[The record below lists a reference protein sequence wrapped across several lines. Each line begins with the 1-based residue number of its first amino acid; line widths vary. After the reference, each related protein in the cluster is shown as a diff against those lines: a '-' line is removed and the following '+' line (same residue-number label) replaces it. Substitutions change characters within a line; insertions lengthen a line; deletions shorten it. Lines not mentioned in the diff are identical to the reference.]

1 MSFCM
6 IRRSLAAALLGLA
19 TLLAAAKEPKVA
31 HGWQPPLAE
40 IEALLR
46 AQLFDPAL
54 LDSPA
59 YAELRSDLR
68 ALVAT
73 APARDDF
80 IETFNQRWLRG
91 PSSHVRL
98 QWAPVNAAQLA
109 AQLDGMN
116 AGAQA
121 VQLRWEGETAVL
133 AVHTMMGRDTERAIS
148 EAYRAIVE
156 RPARAVVIDL
166 RQNTGGAFAVRPLV
180 GHLLARGVD
189 SGVFIS
195 RRWTGGAAPSREEVN
210 AVAPWDAWSLRRFWV
225 DVQAQA
231 FTRVRFT
238 PMAPHYGG
246 PVIVLTSAQTA
257 SAAELAI
264 DALLGAGRVRVLGER
279 SAGRMLSQAPF
290 DVSDGLLLFVPVA
303 DYHAWHS
310 GRIEGR
316 GIEPNR
322 VLSAVDALP
331 AALAELSR

>member
-6 IRRSLAAALLGLA
+6 IRRSLAVALLGLA

-98 QWAPVNAAQLA
+98 QWAPVNAQLA